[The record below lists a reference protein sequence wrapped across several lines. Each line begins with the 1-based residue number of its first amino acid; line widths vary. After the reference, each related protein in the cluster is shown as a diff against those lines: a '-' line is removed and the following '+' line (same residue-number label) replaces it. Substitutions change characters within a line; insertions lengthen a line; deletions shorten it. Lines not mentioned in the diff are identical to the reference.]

1 VGADD
6 GSDQAAAADNPGHDP
21 HDGPGITIAS
31 VPAVLRLVL
40 LAYVH
45 PAANDG
51 VEFIL

>member
-1 VGADD
+1 MMVPTRPPPPITPATI
-6 GSDQAAAADNPGHDP
+6 P
-21 HDGPGITIAS
+21 HDGPGFTIAS

-45 PAANDG
+45 AAANDG